1 VRLTFRGRPPWRSG
15 WGRHALG
22 GVIGSVS
29 EVLMLWAAVRAIFR
43 RRVGAAT
50 RPMCGVWPC
59 SQYEDREDTS
69 RQNLASQL
77 TESLWQ

>member
-1 VRLTFRGRPPWRSG
+1 
-15 WGRHALG
+15 
-22 GVIGSVS
+22 
-29 EVLMLWAAVRAIFR
+29 MLWAAVRAIFR